1 MELCHIAF
9 FSCSASNSDD
19 FLVVKN
25 VLHQLTAG
33 AIHDTPFYR
42 LVRTNPGLLTI
53 SHIIMYAFYLYWLY
67 GISGMVLL
75 RKKWRNGLE
84 PTQEVPI
91 DHAVCH
97 TGPYLPISSIALYTV
112 PFAGK
117 YIMNINFDLK
127 SPLQFN

>member
-1 MELCHIAF
+1 VRKKKCWYMELCHIAF

-75 RKKWRNGLE
+75 RK
-84 PTQEVPI
+84 EVAEWFGADPGSTDRPCSMPYRPI
-91 DHAVCH
+91 PSHFQHCVVYCTVCRKI
-97 TGPYLPISSIALYTV
+97 YNEY
-112 PFAGK
+112 
-117 YIMNINFDLK
+117 
-127 SPLQFN
+127 